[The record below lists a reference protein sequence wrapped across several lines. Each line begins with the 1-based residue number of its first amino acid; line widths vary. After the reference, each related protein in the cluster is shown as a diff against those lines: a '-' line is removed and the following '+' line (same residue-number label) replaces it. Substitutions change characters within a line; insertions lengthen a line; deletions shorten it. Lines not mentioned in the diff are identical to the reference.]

1 MPRPSVLIAGAGLAG
16 LAAARELERRGCG
29 VIVVEAR
36 ERVGGR
42 VWTLRDG
49 FGGMHAEAG
58 GDLIDDDQEEIRK
71 LVAEL
76 RIREARI
83 IRSGFSHYR
92 LGSDGRRRM
101 RVLQRLAPDGTGA
114 RTAHARLQA

>member
-1 MPRPSVLIAGAGLAG
+1 MLRPSVLIVGAGLAG

-29 VIVVEAR
+29 VIVIEAR

-58 GDLIDDDQEEIRK
+58 GDLIDGCYSSC
-71 LVAEL
+71 A
-76 RIREARI
+76 
-83 IRSGFSHYR
+83 F
-92 LGSDGRRRM
+92 
-101 RVLQRLAPDGTGA
+101 T
-114 RTAHARLQA
+114 